1 MQNLKLRLKLGWCWK
16 ICRARLAKMIDVD
29 SICLW
34 NFTAC
39 IYSYRNM
46 SWIDILLNM
55 WTIYRYACNVRDV
68 VISWLL
74 RCVTDGSWGVDGV
87 RMGRW
92 ATETA
97 GPRAP
102 GSDAPGLVDWRLG
115 PERSFSEY
123 ATENP
128 LERCLLC
135 FGGMIKITV
144 PDFSIR
150 CNALSR
156 AILLDNCY

>member
-16 ICRARLAKMIDVD
+16 ICRARLAKMIDGD
-29 SICLW
+29 SIYLW

-46 SWIDILLNM
+46 SWIDILLNV
-55 WTIYRYACNVRDV
+55 WTIYRYACNLRDV

-97 GPRAP
+97 GPRAT
-102 GSDAPGLVDWRLG
+102 GHGQRCTGACRLKTRTREVVLGVRYWESVREMSTVFWRNDQDYG
-115 PERSFSEY
+115 ARF
-123 ATENP
+123 
-128 LERCLLC
+128 
-135 FGGMIKITV
+135 
-144 PDFSIR
+144 
-150 CNALSR
+150 
-156 AILLDNCY
+156 